1 MNNIQIPIKDPVS
14 VNHKILGGTPVIKGT
29 RVPASLVLE
38 LLKDG
43 YTIDIIKKEYPSLSR
58 QNLATFIKLISTS
71 FDVPATK
78 TL

>member
-1 MNNIQIPIKDPVS
+1 MNSIQIPIKDPVT
-14 VNHKILGGTPVIKGT
+14 VNSKILGGTPVIKGT

-58 QNLATFIKLISTS
+58 QNLAAFMELISTS